1 MTYEEAKQFLEDCNQ
16 YAGELTLEP
25 LREMLRRLGD
35 PQDGLSFVHIAG
47 TNGKGSVLAYVST
60 VLKEAGYRVGRYLS
74 PTIFSYRERIQVN
87 EQYIEKEALVRLA
100 ERIRAAGEQML
111 AEGLSHPTMFEAE
124 TALAFLYFAEQKCD
138 LVVLECGMG
147 GRMDATNVIRHT
159 IVAVLASISMDHMGF
174 LGNTLSEIA
183 QNKAGIIKPGCT
195 VVTAK
200 QEEEAERA
208 VLGQAAAQGCPVVT
222 ADPARTENQK
232 RGLFSQTF
240 DYGERKAVEI
250 SLSGEFQFANAALA
264 LEVIDALKKKGF
276 GIPEEAVRKGLR
288 ETVWTGRFSMIA
300 QEPCVIVDGAH
311 NRDAAGKLARTIEKY
326 LGGKRLIY
334 IMGVLADKEYDQVIR
349 QTARY
354 AREIIT
360 VMTPDNVRALPAE
373 RLAEAVAA
381 YNPHVQ
387 AAGSIREAVERA
399 YGLAGKEDVILAFG
413 SLSYLGEL
421 VRTVEEKVRNSGH
434 NLDTNR

>member
-1 MTYEEAKQFLEDCNQ
+1 MKNMTYEEAKQFLEDCNQ
-16 YAGELTLEP
+16 YAGEFTLEP
-25 LREMLRRLGD
+25 LQEMLRRLGD
-35 PQDGLSFVHIAG
+35 PQEELSFVHIAG

-60 VLKEAGYRVGRYLS
+60 VLKETGYRVGRYIS

-87 EQYIEKEALVRLA
+87 EQYITKEALVRLT
-100 ERIRAAGEQML
+100 ERIRAVGEQML
-111 AEGLSHPTMFEAE
+111 SEGLSHPTMFEAE

-147 GRMDATNVIRHT
+147 GRLDATNVIRHT

-195 VVTAK
+195 VVTVK
-200 QEEEAERA
+200 QEPEAEAA
-208 VLGQAAAQGCPVVT
+208 VLLQAEAQGCTVVT
-222 ADPARTENQK
+222 ADPARAVNRK
-232 RGLFSQTF
+232 RGLFSQVF
-240 DYGERKAVEI
+240 DYGERKAAEI
-250 SLSGEFQFANAALA
+250 SLSGEYQFANAALA
-264 LEVIDALKKKGF
+264 LEVIDVMREKGY
-276 GIPEEAVRKGLR
+276 GIPEEAVRKGLK
-288 ETVWTGRFSMIA
+288 ETVWTGRFSVIA
-300 QEPCVIVDGAH
+300 KAPCVIVDGAH
-311 NRDAAGKLARTIEKY
+311 NRDAAGKLARTIENY

-334 IMGVLADKEYDQVIR
+334 IMGVLADKEYEAVIR

-354 AREIIT
+354 ASEIIT

-373 RLAEAVAA
+373 KLAEAVVV

-387 AAGSIREAVERA
+387 AAESIRAAVKQA
-399 YGLAGKEDVILAFG
+399 YELAGEEDVILAFG

-421 VRTVEEKVRNSGH
+421 VRAVEERRQEKK
-434 NLDTNR
+434 